1 MRNLYG
7 DDLDSPEPRTTEPN
21 DESNKEDNNS
31 ERITTLKREVAAL
44 RLEKALSQREVVSTK
59 DRIGR

>member
-7 DDLDSPEPRTTEPN
+7 DDPDSPEPKTTEAT
-21 DESNKEDNNS
+21 DGNKEDTNNS
-31 ERITTLKREVAAL
+31 DQVSTLKREVAAL
-44 RLEKALSQREVVSTK
+44 RLEKALSQRDVVSTK